1 MALNRE
7 DFPGLTDEAWAEI
20 NAEIDRERTKA
31 SSTARKNAKTEM
43 QGDIQAQIDAALE
56 AERKRLEMTEQ
67 EKLADDRKKLQEEKA
82 QISAEKKTLKATK
95 QLVAAG
101 YADEAIEQLLPM
113 FAGLG
118 DDVFE
123 TALTSFITVNEN
135 VIKNKVDSVKQELL
149 GNVTPPKV
157 TPNSPTTAEAAA
169 AETFSKAKGIEDVAA
184 GLDLLLQGH

>member
-7 DFPGLTDEAWAEI
+7 DYPSLSDEQWTEFT
-20 NAEIDRERTKA
+20 AEIDRERTKA
-31 SSTARKNAKTEM
+31 SSTARTNAKKEM
-43 QGDIQAQIDAALE
+43 QADIQAQIDAALE

-67 EKLADDRKKLQEEKA
+67 EKLADDRKKLQEEMA
-82 QISAEKKTLKATK
+82 RVSSEKKTLKATK

-101 YADEAIEQLLPM
+101 YADEAIEQLLPT
-113 FAGLG
+113 FSALG

-123 TALTSFITVNEN
+123 TALTSFIAVNEN

-157 TPNSPTTAEAAA
+157 TPTAPKTAEAAA

-184 GLDLLLQGH
+184 GLDLLLPH